1 MSNYKDLS
9 PQEFKAGVESNP
21 NAKVIDCRTLP
32 ELMEFKLEHDFHIDI
47 MSPVFGQKISE
58 LDKNNAYYIY
68 CRSGNRSAFLCD
80 FMARQ
85 GFEQLY
91 NLDGGVIAWRYQM
104 MGR

>member
-9 PQEFKAGVESNP
+9 PKDFKSAVENNP
-21 NAKVIDCRTLP
+21 DARVIDCRTAP
-32 ELMEFKLEHDFHIDI
+32 ELMEFKLGHDYHIDI
-47 MSPVFGQKISE
+47 MSPAFGVKLAE
-58 LDKNNAYYIY
+58 LDKDKAYFVY

-85 GFEQLY
+85 GFKDLY

-104 MGR
+104 K